1 MDLDL
6 PNRNSRSDSRVRL
19 VALKLGPAV
28 KHGRHPTIGTDE
40 YSPNL
45 ATSRKR
51 WGLGIK
57 PAASACASGSRKS
70 ARGWSHGLN
79 LSISAAISSSLDFS
93 AAPNSWA
100 R

>member
-28 KHGRHPTIGTDE
+28 KHGRHPTVGTDE

-45 ATSRKR
+45 ATPRKP
-51 WGLGIK
+51 WGLGNHTRGVSLRFRISQERQGM
-57 PAASACASGSRKS
+57 ASWFEFTDLR
-70 ARGWSHGLN
+70 R
-79 LSISAAISSSLDFS
+79 
-93 AAPNSWA
+93 
-100 R
+100 RRR